1 MANPPIAAPDDP
13 DDPDDRAD
21 PKAGPSC
28 PKLSAGGR
36 SPSTGD
42 GEPPS

>member
-1 MANPPIAAPDDP
+1 MHGESTVAAP

-28 PKLSAGGR
+28 PKLTWVPTQVRGIYAGY
-36 SPSTGD
+36 
-42 GEPPS
+42 